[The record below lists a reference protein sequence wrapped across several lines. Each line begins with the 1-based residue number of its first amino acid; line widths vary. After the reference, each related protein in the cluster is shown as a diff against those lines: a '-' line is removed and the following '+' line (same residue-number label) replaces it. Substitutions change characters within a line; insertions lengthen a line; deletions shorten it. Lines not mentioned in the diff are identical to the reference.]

1 MIRPRLASYALAV
14 AALVAP
20 FAHAEEDGVVSGW
33 KQLNMTEGVTAMS
46 RDIYQLHMEIFWI
59 CVVIAVLVFAVMIYS
74 LVKFRKSQ
82 GAVADVTQVHNTKVE
97 IVWTIVPVIILVAMA
112 VPAARTLVRIE
123 DTTHSELTIKVTGF
137 QWGWNYDYLDDGVS
151 YFSHL
156 DRASDAAR
164 DLGSGIDPS
173 GVQHYLL
180 NVDHPLVVPAGVKV
194 RLLITGA
201 DVIHAWWIPALGAK
215 QDAIPGFLR
224 DIWFRVDK
232 DKPGVYRGQCVE
244 LCGKEHGFMPIVVR
258 AVSSEDYTK
267 WVGEQKKKMAVA
279 EADSTKEWTE
289 AELVARGEKVFSSVC
304 AACHQGNGQG
314 IPNTFP
320 PLVGSKVVNG
330 PKTAQIDTVLHGRKG
345 VYRPNTQ
352 MPPQDSLSDVDIASA
367 ITFTRHSWGNKPKEN
382 VVQPTEVK
390 AQRAKK

>member
-151 YFSHL
+151 YFSRL

-164 DLGSGIDPS
+164 DLGSGIDPG

-201 DVIHAWWIPALGAK
+201 DVIHAWWVPAFGVK
-215 QDAIPGFLR
+215 KDAIPGFVNEA
-224 DIWFRVDK
+224 WFKVDA
-232 DKPGVYRGQCVE
+232 DKPGLYRGQCAE
-244 LCGKEHGFMPIVVR
+244 LCGRDHGFMPIVVDVR
-258 AVSSEDYTK
+258 SPEDFAAWLKQKAAAVK
-267 WVGEQKKKMAVA
+267 Q
-279 EADSTKEWTE
+279 
-289 AELVARGEKVFSSVC
+289 
-304 AACHQGNGQG
+304 AAAPAPTPQAA
-314 IPNTFP
+314 PASPAT
-320 PLVGSKVVNG
+320 
-330 PKTAQIDTVLHGRKG
+330 TA
-345 VYRPNTQ
+345 P
-352 MPPQDSLSDVDIASA
+352 
-367 ITFTRHSWGNKPKEN
+367 
-382 VVQPTEVK
+382 
-390 AQRAKK
+390 